1 MKIEKVTRLVSDKKY
16 GNISMTAFLEENETP
31 INVVLHLDDLI
42 KKAISEIERKGV
54 LAYEQRR
61 QTNRAISVLERA
73 LKSARDELDE
83 LPF

>member
-1 MKIEKVTRLVSDKKY
+1 MIIDKVTRLVSDKKY

-42 KKAISEIERKGV
+42 KKAISEIERKGE